1 MKNTYR
7 SAVPAFIVACAFA
20 LAGCTVSVPRPELV
34 YETSTVRDLTTFPQ
48 NLMIFADRAGRDRQL
63 LPPGK
68 SVELAALY
76 KKRFFAA
83 WNQSRPGKGNV
94 EYMRAML
101 NRSGVKRGFAENFQP
116 WSSARWS
123 AMRENADIGA
133 MPSLRRPAVTVCH
146 TSLRLL
152 PTERPQ
158 LSNPAAPG
166 QSFPF
171 DEAQQT
177 ALHVGTPL
185 ILLHVTRDGAWYYAE
200 SGVACGWVRAMDVAA
215 VDENFRNTW
224 KEATLAVCH
233 DDGVALKDESGHF
246 LAHADIGTVLPLA
259 RQDGESGVLVPARD
273 RNGNAYIA
281 RARVSASAFRSMP
294 QPLTPGRVAE
304 LGNRMMGQSYGWGGL
319 YGDRDCSSTL
329 RDLFAPF
336 GLWLPRNSA
345 AQAGSGQQIKLQD
358 LSPEKKERLILDEG
372 IPFLSLI
379 QLPGHIGLYIGSYNG
394 QAAFFHNLWGLRTAP
409 SPATGGWSGRH
420 ILGRAVV
427 TSLRPGA
434 ELPDIDENA
443 LLIHR
448 MRVLTILGR

>member
-7 SAVPAFIVACAFA
+7 SVVPAFIVACAFA

-171 DEAQQT
+171 DCM
-177 ALHVGTPL
+177 
-185 ILLHVTRDGAWYYAE
+185 
-200 SGVACGWVRAMDVAA
+200 SVR
-215 VDENFRNTW
+215 
-224 KEATLAVCH
+224 
-233 DDGVALKDESGHF
+233 
-246 LAHADIGTVLPLA
+246 P
-259 RQDGESGVLVPARD
+259 
-273 RNGNAYIA
+273 
-281 RARVSASAFRSMP
+281 
-294 QPLTPGRVAE
+294 
-304 LGNRMMGQSYGWGGL
+304 
-319 YGDRDCSSTL
+319 
-329 RDLFAPF
+329 
-336 GLWLPRNSA
+336 
-345 AQAGSGQQIKLQD
+345 
-358 LSPEKKERLILDEG
+358 
-372 IPFLSLI
+372 
-379 QLPGHIGLYIGSYNG
+379 
-394 QAAFFHNLWGLRTAP
+394 
-409 SPATGGWSGRH
+409 
-420 ILGRAVV
+420 
-427 TSLRPGA
+427 
-434 ELPDIDENA
+434 
-443 LLIHR
+443 
-448 MRVLTILGR
+448 

>member
-1 MKNTYR
+1 MPKSCAIVPLMKNTYR
-7 SAVPAFIVACAFA
+7 SVVPAFIVACAFA

-116 WSSARWS
+116 WNSARWS

-133 MPSLRRPAVTVCH
+133 MPSLRIPAVTVCH

-215 VDENFRNTW
+215 VDETFRNTW

-233 DDGVALKDESGHF
+233 DDGIALKDESGHF
-246 LAHADIGTVLPLA
+246 LAHADIGTVLPLD
-259 RQDGESGVLVPARD
+259 RQNGESGVLVPARD

-304 LGNRMMGQSYGWGGL
+304 LGNRMMGQSYGWEGFTAIATAL
-319 YGDRDCSSTL
+319 PHYGIC
-329 RDLFAPF
+329 
-336 GLWLPRNSA
+336 LPRSA
-345 AQAGSGQQIKLQD
+345 SGF
-358 LSPEKKERLILDEG
+358 RA
-372 IPFLSLI
+372 IP
-379 QLPGHIGLYIGSYNG
+379 Q
-394 QAAFFHNLWGLRTAP
+394 R
-409 SPATGGWSGRH
+409 
-420 ILGRAVV
+420 
-427 TSLRPGA
+427 RPGQ
-434 ELPDIDENA
+434 DN
-443 LLIHR
+443 R
-448 MRVLTILGR
+448 